1 MLFLVQLGPH
11 AIISRSFCSSTAVP
25 QSYSINAS
33 HLFSNTQPDNGTG
46 CLSIEN
52 ERINCTTPGRLFDN
66 FKPETTNLSLFHVWY
81 MRSEK
86 DVQLVLMFQEAV
98 VIGKIVWTFYYNNG
112 QQPNIPVANI
122 TQWNLTAFNG
132 IDQNISEVNVTRKT
146 IDSHLLVY
154 TMVVQSSLA
163 AQRWGI
169 TFSAQNRQWLFLGE
183 VEIFGSNAGVS
194 LNTITC
200 KQT

>member
-11 AIISRSFCSSTAVP
+11 AVISRSLCSSTAVP

-33 HLFSNTQPDNGTG
+33 HPFNNTNPDDGAG

-52 ERINCTTPGRLFDN
+52 ERVNCSTPGRLFDS
-66 FKPETTNLSLFHVWY
+66 FKPETTNLSLFHVWQ
-81 MRSEK
+81 SEK
-86 DVQLVLMFQEAV
+86 DVQLMLMFKEAV
-98 VIGKIVWTFYYNNG
+98 VIDKIVWTFYYNNG

-122 TQWNLTAFNG
+122 TQWSLAAFNG
-132 IDQNISEVNVTRKT
+132 NDQSISEVNVTRKR
-146 IDSHLLVY
+146 IDSRLLVY

-200 KQT
+200 QPT